1 MMWHDIHVKH
11 AMDGTILDIGGLPK
25 KSYEN
30 SQIVK

>member
-11 AMDGTILDIGGLPK
+11 AMDGTILDTSGLPK

-30 SQIVK
+30 SQIIK